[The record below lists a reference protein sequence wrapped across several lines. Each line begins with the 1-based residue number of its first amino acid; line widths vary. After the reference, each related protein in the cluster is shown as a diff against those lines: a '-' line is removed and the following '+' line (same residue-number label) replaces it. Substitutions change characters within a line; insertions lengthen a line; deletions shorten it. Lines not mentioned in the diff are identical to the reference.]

1 MRQSGRPDRCIW
13 DGDCDRCGWAF
24 CIATP
29 AQASSF
35 YRREEEE
42 CRRRYGRGIADARG
56 THKLTAEERNQV
68 KQEIRDGAE
77 TVEIALRHH
86 VAVETIR
93 YYRRQMNDQRGK

>member
-1 MRQSGRPDRCIW
+1 MRHSGRPDRCIW

-42 CRRRYGRGIADARG
+42 CRRRYGRGIGDARG
-56 THKLTAEERNQV
+56 MHKLTAEERKQV
-68 KQEIRDGAE
+68 KREIMDGEDTA
-77 TVEIALRHH
+77 TIALKYR
-86 VAVETIR
+86 VATETIR
-93 YYRRQMNDQRGK
+93 YYKRQIKKERQ